1 MDHRLLLYFTTLV
14 DKGTFTQAAKALHI
28 SQPSLSSAIKKLEDN
43 MGLSLFERSTRKI
56 SLTREGEILYKESN
70 KLLNHFEHVQKEMT
84 RLKNEGPLELKI
96 GTIESVKFWL
106 PKVIVTYRES
116 NPEVHIK
123 LLEVLGLRQV
133 ETALQNY
140 KIHLAITNQHFE
152 NDEILTVPI
161 YKENL
166 VALFPKGHRLQHIQA
181 ISINDLEEE
190 EFIICKEGFQ
200 TRQDILNAFRK
211 TGINP
216 NIHFEIER
224 FETACSLV
232 EEGLGITIVPE
243 NYIKSIN
250 HSAFSYKR
258 ITNANLSRTVYI
270 ACLKNRYLPPV
281 IEQFINITNDFFE
294 KSIYND

>member
-1 MDHRLLLYFTTLV
+1 MDHRLLLYFTTLI
-14 DKGTFTQAAKALHI
+14 DKGTFTKAAKALHI

-43 MGLSLFERSTRKI
+43 MSLTLIERSTRKI
-56 SLTREGEILYKESN
+56 SLTKEGEILYKEAK
-70 KLLNHFEHVQKEMT
+70 KLLNHFKYVKKEMI

-96 GTIESVKFWL
+96 GLIESVKFWL
-106 PKVIVTYRES
+106 PKVIASYRES
-116 NPEVHIK
+116 NPNVHIK
-123 LLEVLGLRQV
+123 LLEVLGLKQV

-140 KIHLAITNQHFE
+140 KIHLAITNQYFE

-166 VALFPKGHRLQHIQA
+166 VALLPKGHHLEHVKN
-181 ISINDLEEE
+181 ISINDLEDE
-190 EFIICKEGFQ
+190 EFIICQEGFQ

-211 TGINP
+211 SGINP

-232 EEGLGITIVPE
+232 EERLGITIVPE

-250 HSAFSYKR
+250 HSTFSIKTV
-258 ITNANLSRTVYI
+258 TNTNLSRTVYI
-270 ACLKNRYLPPV
+270 ACMKNRYLPPV
-281 IEQFINITNDFFE
+281 VEHFINTTKIFFE
-294 KSIYND
+294 Q